1 MNSSN
6 PITSVK
12 DWFTFVVAVITCVA
26 GVIFW
31 VQSSSNHKFDTV
43 EKEISQLK
51 EEITKIR
58 EDNSKILRVVGRLEG
73 QLIRINGRDQTSSGK
88 LK

>member
-1 MNSSN
+1 MNPPNSINS
-6 PITSVK
+6 IK
-12 DWFTFVVAVITCVA
+12 DWFTFVVAIITCVA

-51 EEITKIR
+51 KEITKIR
-58 EDNSKILRVVGRLEG
+58 EDNSKILRVVGRQEG
-73 QLIRINGRDQTSSGK
+73 QLIRINDLDPTRSEK